1 MPYYLILFAESKKI
15 DIFAPCHIIYCM
27 QKLYIWEHN
36 GWPYLTW
43 DNKELSPLLGEVRN
57 KQGQLTGKISLLDND
72 LKNETIHNAVISDI
86 MASARLEGASFDE
99 EQVLITTGQYLS
111 KKRFKLS
118 ETEDIS
124 IGASQVFIDALYNY
138 KNTITEERIFLWKYA
153 LEGKTDITPSSIGWH
168 KADMVMNFSS
178 PKPIERKMEYMKI
191 PIPQNTEEEMSAF
204 LTWANTAHPTDP
216 VIKAGVAYL
225 RFLLIRPFDRYN
237 GYIAR
242 NISNIFLSRAD
253 NLPERIYSVSAQIEH
268 ERQQYNEILTHTQ
281 TGGLDITEW
290 LRWFLY
296 CIEKA
301 LINAE
306 DALTRVLNKSKFFD
320 KYRLVSLNKRQLKTI
335 NMLWD
340 GFDGK
345 MSTSTWG
352 SINKCSPDTALRDIQ
367 DLISKKML
375 RKENAGGRS
384 TSYCINDENL
394 I

>member
-1 MPYYLILFAESKKI
+1 
-15 DIFAPCHIIYCM
+15 M

-43 DNKELSPLLGEVRN
+43 DNKELSPLLGDVRN

-72 LKNETIHNAVISDI
+72 LKNKTIHHAVINEI
-86 MASARLEGASFDE
+86 MASARLEGIALDE

-118 ETEDIS
+118 ETDDIS
-124 IGASQVFIDALYNY
+124 IGASQIFIDALYKY
-138 KNTITEERIFLWKYA
+138 KNPITEEKLFLWKYT
-153 LEGKTDITPSSIGWH
+153 LEGKTDYASSSIGWH
-168 KADMVMNFSS
+168 KPDMIINISS
-178 PKPIERKMEYMKI
+178 SKQVERKMEYLKL
-191 PIPQNTEEEMSAF
+191 PIPKETEKEMSAF
-204 LTWANTAHPTDP
+204 LTWANTTHPTDP

-225 RFLLIRPFDRYN
+225 RFLLIRPFDKNN
-237 GYIAR
+237 GRIAR

-253 NLPERIYSVSAQIEH
+253 NTFERIYYMSTQIER

-296 CIEKA
+296 CLESA
-301 LINAE
+301 LLNAE
-306 DALTRVLNKSKFFD
+306 DALTLVLNKSRFFD
-320 KYRLVSLNKRQLKTI
+320 KHRLISLNERQLKTI
-335 NMLWD
+335 NLLWD

-345 MSTSTWG
+345 MSTSTWA
-352 SINKCSPDTALRDIQ
+352 SINNCSPDTALRDIQ
-367 DLISKKML
+367 DLIIKKIL

-384 TSYCINDENL
+384 TSYCINDENFL
-394 I
+394 